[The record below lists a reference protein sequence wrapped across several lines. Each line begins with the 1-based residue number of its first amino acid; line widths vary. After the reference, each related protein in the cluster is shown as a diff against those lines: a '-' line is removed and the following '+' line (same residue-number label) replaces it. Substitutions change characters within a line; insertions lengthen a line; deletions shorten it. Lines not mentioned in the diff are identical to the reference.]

1 MPTTELSKTNPTPS
15 HRAPEVFSTMRD
27 EMNRLFGR
35 FENGWPQWPTMVS
48 RGLGQNVMVP
58 EFDVHDND
66 KHLTIE
72 ADLPGVD
79 EKDVSVTV
87 SDGILTVKGEKKD
100 EREET
105 KDNYFL
111 SERTYGAF
119 ERSLRLPDTVDD
131 SKVEAHFDKGVLK
144 IVAEKKPEAVKPER
158 TIEIKKD

>member
-1 MPTTELSKTNPTPS
+1 MTTTELPKTPAPPTQ
-15 HRAPEVFSTMRD
+15 RTPEAFSTMRD

-35 FENGWPQWPTMVS
+35 FENDWPQWPTMIS

-66 KHLTIE
+66 KQFTIE
-72 ADLPGVD
+72 AELPGVD

-87 SDGILTVKGEKKD
+87 SNGTLTVKGEKKD

-131 SKVEAHFDKGVLK
+131 SKIEARFDKGVLK
-144 IVAEKKPEAVKPER
+144 IVAEKKPEALKPER
-158 TIEIKKD
+158 TIEIKND